1 MSVTEIPKE
10 NWKDK
15 SIALSKAM
23 LSMAPPIEGIPVGSI
38 IGELISLFVTTPHSK
53 SMEKWMHTVAERIV
67 YVESQIG
74 QEVLLELIQKDE
86 FTTYFA
92 ECCRIATKN
101 HQEEKLLMLRN
112 SFDNYFFKADIHFD
126 KKYTF
131 LRIVDELTV
140 THLSILNF
148 IENNEGYII
157 HNIKDYENLYKLY
170 IGSRPEIDRYF
181 LRRCVRDLE
190 TQGLVRINND
200 FKDFIHGQGFAS
212 DTHTPSIKLIDL
224 GAEFLQFVRESKG
237 SNDQSFNSE
246 QGGVSK
252 S

>member
-23 LSMAPPIEGIPVGSI
+23 LSMAPPIEGVPVGSI
-38 IGELISLFVTTPHSK
+38 IGELISLFVTTPYSK
-53 SMEKWMHTVAERIV
+53 RMEEWMHTVAERIV
-67 YVESQIG
+67 YIESQIG
-74 QEVLLELIQKDE
+74 PEVLSELMQKEE
-86 FTTYFA
+86 FTTYFS

-101 HQEEKLLMLRN
+101 HQQEKLLMLKN
-112 SFDNYFFKADIHFD
+112 SFDNYFFQADIQFD

-131 LRIVDELTV
+131 LRIVDELTL

-157 HNIKDYENLYKLY
+157 LNIKDYESLYKLY
-170 IGSRPEIDRYF
+170 IGSRPEIDRYY

-190 TQGLVRINND
+190 IQGLIRINTD

-212 DTHTPSIKLIDL
+212 DTHTPSIKLLDL
-224 GAEFLQFVRESKG
+224 GVEFLLFVRESA
-237 SNDQSFNSE
+237 SSTDQPLDPT
-246 QGGVSK
+246 
-252 S
+252 